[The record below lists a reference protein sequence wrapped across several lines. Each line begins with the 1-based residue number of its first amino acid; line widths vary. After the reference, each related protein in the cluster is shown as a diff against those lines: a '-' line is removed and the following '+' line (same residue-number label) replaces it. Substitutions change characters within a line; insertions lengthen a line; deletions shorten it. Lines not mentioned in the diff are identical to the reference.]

1 MSLIRRIRPEKTGVR
16 APLGDLEMAI
26 MRHVWACGEDG
37 CLSSDLV
44 AALNQAPERL
54 SVVSTTLD
62 RLYDKGI
69 LRREREGKRYRYCAT
84 LSEAQLQQRIVEGVL
99 GDLISQFP
107 QAVATYFA
115 QQGLADVAEKA
126 DETAKLA
133 ELAKRLE
140 GMQQRSDS
148 DSGANAGGSEAGD
161 GPQGTENRDA

>member
-1 MSLIRRIRPEKTGVR
+1 MSLLRRIRPEKTGVR

-26 MRHVWACGEDG
+26 MRQVWACGEVG
-37 CLSSDLV
+37 CISSELV
-44 AALNQAPERL
+44 AALNQTPERL

-69 LRREREGKRYRYCAT
+69 LRREKEGKRFRYRAN

-99 GDLISQFP
+99 GDLISHFP

-115 QQGLADVAEKA
+115 QQGLVDVTGE
-126 DETAKLA
+126 DTESVKLA

-140 GMQQRSDS
+140 AMRGA
-148 DSGANAGGSEAGD
+148 SGEKAQSGNPPEE
-161 GPQGTENRDA
+161 TEGEHV